1 MRCVRLL
8 ANFLLNPSDILP
20 FSTNIYNGVLVMPDP
35 SSIHIQVGND
45 LSGVVNLGS
54 IQGDVSNQA
63 TPQNSSSETVDL
75 PPTSRAS
82 SEPSINRVLRSGPWR
97 VFLSHTSELRDYPPS
112 GSYIDKAE
120 RAVSAAGHA
129 IIDMADFPSI
139 DQAPAD
145 VCQQRV
151 RECDVYVGIY
161 GMRYGSPVR
170 DKPDVS
176 YTELEYNTATEAGLP
191 RLIFLINTDSAD
203 LKLPAKA
210 LIDREFGDQQDAFLK
225 RVMESNLTVQR
236 FGNPEE
242 LKALLERSL
251 RALAETKTAAD

>member
-1 MRCVRLL
+1 
-8 ANFLLNPSDILP
+8 
-20 FSTNIYNGVLVMPDP
+20 MPDP

-54 IQGDVSNQA
+54 IQGDVSNKA
-63 TPQNSSSETVDL
+63 IPQNSSSETAD
-75 PPTSRAS
+75 PRPASQDS
-82 SEPSINRVLRSGPWR
+82 SEPSPIKVLRLGPWR
-97 VFLSHTSELRDYPPS
+97 VFLSHTSELRDYPETA
-112 GSYIDKAE
+112 SYIDKAE

-129 IIDMADFPSI
+129 ISDMADFPSI
-139 DQAPAD
+139 DQAPAS
-145 VCQQRV
+145 VCEQRV

-170 DKPDVS
+170 DRPDIS

-191 RLIFLINTDSAD
+191 RLIFMINTDSAD

-236 FGNPEE
+236 FGNPDE

-251 RALAETKTAAD
+251 RALAETKLVAD